1 MKLFRTTVDF
11 CRTIGHMLSTTIFRV
26 LTMACIALIMHHV
39 NLDVVLYRFAGT
51 EIVPFANFPLAQ
63 MCWNPQIVIPA
74 FDVALSHV
82 VLFAGFGYLL
92 SGVVRLTIFLARCVW
107 RLMKKAWAFYVQLF
121 RDFVALCKPLWVKLV
136 NWPRPII
143 DKMTLTTK

>member
-39 NLDVVLYRFAGT
+39 DLDVVLYRFAGT

-63 MCWNPQIVIPA
+63 MCWNPHIVIPA

-82 VLFAGFGYLL
+82 VLFAGFGYLF
-92 SGVVRLTIFLARCVW
+92 SGVVRLTIFLARYAW
-107 RLMKKAWAFYVQLF
+107 RLVKKSGAFYVQLF
-121 RDFVALCKPLWVKLV
+121 HGFVNLCKLLWAKFV
-136 NWPRPII
+136 NWARPVVE
-143 DKMTLTTK
+143 KMTLMTK